1 MHVYDL
7 TVAQYIKMLK
17 NLDAWLDKAEA
28 HAKAKSFDPV
38 VFLSARLAPDQFPL
52 VRQIQSAS
60 DAAKSSASHLA
71 GKKQPA
77 HPDTEQTWAEIR
89 GRIQTCL
96 TYLETFKREEF
107 DGAAERTITLPF
119 MPGKAVRGGEY
130 LIDMAL
136 PNFYFH
142 IATAYAILR
151 NNGVDVGKRDFLGA
165 VRTHDA

>member
-17 NLDAWLDKAEA
+17 NMDAWLDKAEA

-38 VFLSARLAPDQFPL
+38 VFLSARLAPDQFSL

-77 HPDTEQTWAEIR
+77 HPDTEQTWEEIR
-89 GRIQTCL
+89 ARIQTCL
-96 TYLETFKREEF
+96 TYLETLKREEY
-107 DGAAERTITLPF
+107 DGADQRTITLPF
-119 MPGKAVRGGEY
+119 LPGKAVRGGEY
-130 LIDMAL
+130 MIDMAL

-142 IATAYAILR
+142 VTTVYAILR
-151 NNGVDVGKRDFLGA
+151 NNGVDVGKRDFLGS